1 MRRPT
6 PPPRGKPKIRTLL
19 SEVNGLFTQLYNLEE
34 LNDPDLPARR
44 AAILTRYRAKME
56 ELIREVERL

>member
-1 MRRPT
+1 MKRPT
-6 PPPRGKPKIRTLL
+6 PPPGGKPRIRELL
-19 SEVNGLFTQLYNLEE
+19 AEVNELFTQLYNLEE

-44 AAILTRYRAKME
+44 SAILTRYRSKME